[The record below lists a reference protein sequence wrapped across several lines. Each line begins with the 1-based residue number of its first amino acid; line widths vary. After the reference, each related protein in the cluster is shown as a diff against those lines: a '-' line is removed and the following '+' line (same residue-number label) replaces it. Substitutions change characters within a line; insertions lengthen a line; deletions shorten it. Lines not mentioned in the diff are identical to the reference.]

1 MMASA
6 LLALLIDVV
15 VGEPPHRYHP
25 VVWMGR
31 WLAQGKRFASPEGRW
46 RPLLA
51 GGVMTLGGIT
61 VVSIG
66 GWIIERLTTRLPRIL
81 ALFVQASFLKST
93 FSLRGLVDA
102 ATEIQTALMRDD
114 LQGARRL
121 LAWHLVSRDTTALDV
136 SQVAAATIES
146 VAENASDGIIA
157 PLFYYAI
164 GGLPLAL
171 VYRFVNTA
179 DAMLGYRHGVYE
191 WLGKVPARLDDILNW
206 IPARMTAAFV
216 VLAARLGSDDAGGA
230 WRVWRRDARKTASP
244 NAGHPMSAMAGA
256 LGVALVKTG
265 HYRLGED
272 DCLPHPHDIPRAIR
286 LLKSVTALAMLFL
299 ALHAV
304 VRWHWPAI
312 LKRGHAG

>member
-1 MMASA
+1 MMAPA
-6 LLALLIDVV
+6 LLALLIDVTL
-15 VGEPPHRYHP
+15 GEPPHRYHP

-31 WLAQGKRFASPEGRW
+31 WLALGKRFSSFEGRW
-46 RPLLA
+46 RPMLA
-51 GGVMTLGGIT
+51 GSVITLGGIT
-61 VVSIG
+61 MVSMA
-66 GWIIERLTTRLPRIL
+66 GWIIERLTTRLPRVL

-93 FSLRGLVDA
+93 LSFRGLVDA
-102 ATEIQTALMRDD
+102 ATEIQTALARDD

-179 DAMLGYRHGVYE
+179 DAMLGYRDDVYE
-191 WLGKVPARLDDILNW
+191 WLGKVPARLDDLLNW

-216 VLAARLGSDDAGGA
+216 VLAARLGQEDAEGA

-304 VRWHWPAI
+304 VRWHWRAI
-312 LKRGHAG
+312 LKRGYAG